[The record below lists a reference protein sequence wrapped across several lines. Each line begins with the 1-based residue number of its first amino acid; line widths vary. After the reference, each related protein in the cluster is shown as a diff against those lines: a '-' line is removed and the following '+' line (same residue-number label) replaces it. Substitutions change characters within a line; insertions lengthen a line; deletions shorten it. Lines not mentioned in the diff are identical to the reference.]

1 MNRVPLTILLLHV
14 GFLSFGQVIT
24 GTVLDQETGEPVSFA
39 SLFFDGT
46 FVGTTADE
54 NGRFELD
61 VSKYRSRPLHISAMG
76 YDPGVIT
83 GFTRAEPFLV
93 LLTPRV
99 FEIEEVSV
107 STESLARKRKACL
120 NIFRSEFLGRTGNA
134 RRCSILNERDI
145 TFNYG
150 SDQDTLRAYASQPI
164 RIENLAL
171 GYEETYY
178 LDKFEYDRK
187 SGNLF
192 FTGNIIFT
200 RDLNQGDSYDKSF
213 ARRRKYAYE
222 GSRMH
227 FFRTLWNNDL
237 VLSPFSVKD
246 SSGVELYYDQLVV
259 KDQGGGSYLTYHRGL
274 DIYYYSIH
282 SYIIFLGEKA
292 WFEED
297 GFFDP
302 AALRWGGRMSL
313 KRIADW
319 LPYEYLLPQ
328 E

>member
-1 MNRVPLTILLLHV
+1 MIRILVAILLLQA
-14 GFLSFGQVIT
+14 GLLSFGQVIK
-24 GTVLDQETGEPVSFA
+24 GTVLDQETGEPISFA

-46 FVGTTADE
+46 FVGTTTDE
-54 NGRFELD
+54 RGHFELD
-61 VSKYRSRPLHISAMG
+61 VSKYSSRPLIISAMG
-76 YDPGVIT
+76 YYSEVLTEFSPEK
-83 GFTRAEPFLV
+83 ACQV
-93 LLTPRV
+93 LLSPRI
-99 FEIEEVSV
+99 FEIGEVSV
-107 STESLARKRKACL
+107 SAESLARKRSSFL
-120 NIFRSEFLGRTGNA
+120 NIFRNEFLGRTGNA
-134 RRCSILNERDI
+134 RRCSILNEQDI

-150 SDQDTLRAYASQPI
+150 SDQDTLKAFASKPI
-164 RIENLAL
+164 RIQNLAL

-178 LDKFEYDRK
+178 LDRFEYDRK
-187 SGNLF
+187 SGNLS

-200 RDLNQGDSYDKSF
+200 RDLNQGDSYNKSF

-237 VLSPFSVKD
+237 TRSPFSVKD
-246 SSGVELYYDQLVV
+246 SDNTELNYDQLVL
-259 KDQGGGSYLTYHRGL
+259 KDEWGRSYLTYDSGL
-274 DIYYYSIH
+274 DIYYYSIR
-282 SYIIFLGEKA
+282 SYISFLEKGA
-292 WFEED
+292 RFEED

-313 KRIADW
+313 KRVADW